1 MSCPARGKSVPHI
14 VAERV
19 MCGKTIKYV
28 LSLVQTMVYY
38 QSHISSKSSSNKIIV
53 MRFETLPIY
62 TQGFQPLGVSN
73 FSQQTV
79 FERTLRGAGRGAV
92 EKRGKEDF
100 GVVL

>member
-1 MSCPARGKSVPHI
+1 
-14 VAERV
+14 
-19 MCGKTIKYV
+19 
-28 LSLVQTMVYY
+28 
-38 QSHISSKSSSNKIIV
+38 